1 MAGPS
6 PTFQIR
12 GRKESKS
19 APAPTEV
26 ERLGRADGRRMS
38 THPGDEAVDAAEL
51 ASLSLEPSPEQAG
64 TEAGA
69 DLASAD
75 GPLGLTPWRA
85 VRSANTTDS
94 SAAGDRLLRRTGRD
108 RFGPLA
114 AGLHCAALAGVWVA
128 VLPFVPFA
136 VLVASLVPKGR
147 KLHKPAVAG
156 RA

>member
-6 PTFQIR
+6 PNFQTQ
-12 GRKESKS
+12 GRKEPKS
-19 APAPTEV
+19 APASTKA
-26 ERLGRADGRRMS
+26 ERLGRADGRPTS
-38 THPGDEAVDAAEL
+38 THLEDEALDAAAR
-51 ASLSLEPSPEQAG
+51 ASLSPNSSPGQADAG
-64 TEAGA
+64 AGA
-69 DLASAD
+69 DLAKAD
-75 GPLGLTPWRA
+75 GQLGLSPWRA
-85 VRSANTTDS
+85 VRRANTTDS
-94 SAAGDRLLRRTGRD
+94 RAAGGRLLRRTGRD

-136 VLVASLVPKGR
+136 VLVAGLVPKGR